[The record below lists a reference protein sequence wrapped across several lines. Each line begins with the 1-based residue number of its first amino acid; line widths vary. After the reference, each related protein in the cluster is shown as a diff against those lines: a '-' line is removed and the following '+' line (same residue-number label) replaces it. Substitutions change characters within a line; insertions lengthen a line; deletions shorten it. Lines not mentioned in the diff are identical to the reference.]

1 MRVAPRRQELW
12 WADLGSAAGSAPAHR
27 RPVLVVSSDSYNRS
41 RISTVVC
48 LAITSNTALASA
60 PGNVLLD
67 EETSALDRPSV
78 VNVSQMATVDKSD
91 LTTRISRLDDAT
103 MHLVEIG
110 LRRVLAL

>member
-1 MRVAPRRQELW
+1 
-12 WADLGSAAGSAPAHR
+12 
-27 RPVLVVSSDSYNRS
+27 VLVVSADSFNRS

-48 LAITSNTALASA
+48 VAVTSNISLASA

-67 EETSALDRPSV
+67 EDATPLGRTSV
-78 VNVSQMATVDKSD
+78 INVSQTATISKAE